1 MVDVEGTESPLEPEE
16 CFVPGLPGFGEYFL
30 ATQTPVWIE
39 DFSGV
44 ALRLRE
50 LGLSGEA
57 LTAHL
62 RSNPG
67 EVRYLASKVR
77 ILDANRA
84 AAELIEADSRRQLV
98 GNIGVGFD
106 DGSYDNF
113 LEELLSIASGARR
126 FTVDFRARSIRG
138 RRLRL
143 RMEWTAAPGHEEDLA
158 LVFVTAVDLTALM
171 ERDDQLRVAL
181 ERQEALLRELQH
193 RVRNTLSLVLS
204 ILRWQRDEDPSGE
217 AVLGS
222 ALRRVETLATVQRS
236 LGHAEDFASVSLR
249 DCVEAIVVSAR
260 AARGTAASIESELPE
275 LSLPVETATPL
286 ALAVGELADNA
297 LRHGRGADGSALLS
311 VLARVDDESALR
323 VEVGDRGPGLA
334 AGTEEGVGLGLVR
347 VLALQLKAEFR
358 LEDANPGTRAVLVIP
373 LP

>member
-1 MVDVEGTESPLEPEE
+1 MAGVEGPEHNPDPQDS
-16 CFVPGLPGFGEYFL
+16 FVPGLPGFGEYFL

-44 ALRLRE
+44 AQRLRE
-50 LGLSGEA
+50 LGLSGAA
-57 LTAHL
+57 LEAHL
-62 RSNPG
+62 RASPG

-77 ILDANRA
+77 VLDANQA
-84 AAELIEADSRRQLV
+84 AAELIEAESRRQLI
-98 GNIGVGFD
+98 GNIAVGFD
-106 DGSYDNF
+106 DGSYANF
-113 LEELLSIASGARR
+113 LEEILSIASGARR
-126 FTVDFRARSIRG
+126 FSVDFRARSIKG
-138 RRLRL
+138 RALRL

-158 LVFVTAVDLTALM
+158 LVFVTSVDLSALM

-193 RVRNTLSLVLS
+193 RVRNTLSLVIS
-204 ILRWQRDEDPSGE
+204 ILRWQRDADPSGE

-236 LGHAEDFASVSLR
+236 LGHAEDFARVSLR

-260 AARGTAASIESELPE
+260 AALGSRASIASELPE
-275 LSLPVETATPL
+275 LALPVETATPL

-297 LRHGRGADGSALLS
+297 LRHGRVGDGEAELS
-311 VLARVDDESALR
+311 VAARLDDLAALR
-323 VEVGDRGPGLA
+323 VEVGDRGPGIA
-334 AGTEEGVGLGLVR
+334 AGAVEGIGLGLVR

-358 LEDANPGTRAVLVIP
+358 LEDAEPGTRAVLVVP
-373 LP
+373 LA